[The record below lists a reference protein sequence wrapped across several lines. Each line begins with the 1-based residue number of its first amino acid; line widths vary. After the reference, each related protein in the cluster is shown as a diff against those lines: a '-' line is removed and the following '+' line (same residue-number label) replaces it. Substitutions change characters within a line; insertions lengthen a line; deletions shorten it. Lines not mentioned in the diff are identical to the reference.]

1 MWGLRQPGRG
11 VDRHHNTM
19 TDSDLMSH
27 THLIGRVGRV
37 GRLGAPRSGC
47 RGRRR
52 GPGTRRGGSDEFI
65 RSQVVVQRFVLA
77 AATFTAPHPLLS
89 TSLSVTRNLK
99 NASCVTVF

>member
-1 MWGLRQPGRG
+1 
-11 VDRHHNTM
+11 
-19 TDSDLMSH
+19 MSH

-37 GRLGAPRSGC
+37 GRGARSGC
-47 RGRRR
+47 RGTDR
-52 GPGTRRGGSDEFI
+52 GPRQRDEFI

-77 AATFTAPHPLLS
+77 AATFTAPHPLVS